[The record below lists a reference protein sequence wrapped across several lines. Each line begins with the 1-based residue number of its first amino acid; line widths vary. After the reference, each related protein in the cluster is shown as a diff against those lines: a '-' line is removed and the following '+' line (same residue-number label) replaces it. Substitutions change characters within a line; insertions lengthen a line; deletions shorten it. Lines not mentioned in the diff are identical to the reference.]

1 MFTALTAAEVLKKT
15 GVVKLESNA
24 VHKAVKKVQWHGRME
39 QIADNIYVDG
49 AHNPEGI
56 EALICSVSPIT
67 CGRKTI
73 LLFSVVNDKDYD
85 RMIKS
90 ICDSNMFDYFV
101 IAGIQGKRC
110 LDDSCISDTFKKYTD
125 KPVMDKI
132 NIKDAY
138 ESAAALR
145 RDIDGV
151 LFCTGSLYLVGEI
164 MSIIK

>member
-39 QIADNIYVDG
+39 QIADNTYVDG

-101 IAGIQGKRC
+101 YRRYTGKKMP
-110 LDDSCISDTFKKYTD
+110 DDSCISDTFKKYTD
-125 KPVMDKI
+125 KACD
-132 NIKDAY
+132 
-138 ESAAALR
+138 
-145 RDIDGV
+145 
-151 LFCTGSLYLVGEI
+151 
-164 MSIIK
+164 